1 MIIERQL
8 YQGELIYLA
17 AIDYEKD
24 PPVEAVWTDSS
35 AYWAAH
41 EYKPP
46 HPLSPSRIK
55 KRYEAL
61 EKEAENRNNSFYFTI
76 RTNQDDRLVG
86 FVRLNRI
93 DWRGGSANLWILIG
107 KSDDRNHGYGG
118 DALRL
123 ILHYA
128 FAEMNLHRLNAWVS
142 DSNQDAIRFLA
153 KAGFVEEVR
162 RRKALFLE
170 GNRWDYVQMGLLRS
184 EWLEQSQVKEI
195 GA

>member
-8 YQGELIYLA
+8 YQGELIHLA

-24 PPVEAVWTDSS
+24 PAVEAVWTDSS

-46 HPLSPSRIK
+46 RPLSPSRIR

-76 RTNQDDRLVG
+76 RTHQDDRLVG
-86 FVRLNRI
+86 FVRLNRV
-93 DWRGGSANLWILIG
+93 DWGGGSANLWILIG
-107 KSDDRNHGYGG
+107 KSDDRDHGYGG

-128 FAEMNLHRLNAWVS
+128 FAEMTMHRLNAWVS
-142 DSNQDAIRFLA
+142 ESNQAAIRFLK

-162 RRKALFLE
+162 RRKALLLE

-195 GA
+195 RA